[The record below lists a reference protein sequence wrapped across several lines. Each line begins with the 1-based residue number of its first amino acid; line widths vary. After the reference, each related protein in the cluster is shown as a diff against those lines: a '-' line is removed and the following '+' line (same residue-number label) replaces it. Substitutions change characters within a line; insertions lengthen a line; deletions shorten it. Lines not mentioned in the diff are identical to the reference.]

1 MGVGRFVGHVG
12 DDAARPNMHQ
22 EPVQNPTHPTV
33 VMARNTLI
41 VCGLLGAWMI
51 WLVVALPPN
60 GLVIAGSAVPLLAVW
75 LLDHRQKQ
83 QLKELDWTLGL
94 PARLAW
100 VPVICVVVA
109 FLGYGVTL
117 TLVHGHY
124 YDTRTRAFTRAAHRV
139 EDEVKARSAKLT
151 KEEHDV
157 LAKER
162 HLLRR
167 ERHLSHEEKRVLA
180 QHHTTNRR
188 EAAEVATLVRTIKAG
203 GHNRRRL
210 ISLLQHAE
218 FANQGPVHILVETL
232 LLASIPLPGEPEIPG
247 LPHLPAAPNA
257 SELPPWFGQLG
268 NFFTVATQILAGL
281 VIVLAFGR
289 WRRGA
294 SEGVWR
300 TAMPVAGMGI
310 AFGLA
315 GNLPSLSRSLQ
326 AILLAPVIAGL
337 AGAIGGLI
345 VVTMDSRPPHDGS
358 SEIR

>member
-1 MGVGRFVGHVG
+1 
-12 DDAARPNMHQ
+12 
-22 EPVQNPTHPTV
+22 
-33 VMARNTLI
+33 MARNTLV

-51 WLVVALPPN
+51 WLVVALPPT
-60 GLVIAGSAVPLLAVW
+60 GLVIAGGAVPLLAAW
-75 LLDHRQKQ
+75 LLDRRHKRR
-83 QLKELDWTLGL
+83 LKKLDWAPGL

-100 VPVICVVVA
+100 VPVICVAVA

-117 TLVHGHY
+117 TLVHEHY
-124 YDTRTRAFTRAAHRV
+124 YDRRTRAFTRASHSV

-162 HLLRR
+162 RLLRR
-167 ERHLSHEEKRVLA
+167 ERHLNREEKRVLA
-180 QHHTTNRR
+180 QHHTANRR
-188 EAAEVATLVRTIKAG
+188 DATEVATLTKIVKAG
-203 GHNRRRL
+203 GHNRRQL
-210 ISLLQHAE
+210 IALLQHAE
-218 FANQGPVHILVETL
+218 FAHQGLVHIMVETL

-247 LPHLPAAPNA
+247 LPHFPVAPNV
-257 SELPPWFGQLG
+257 SELPPWFGRLG

-300 TAMPVAGMGI
+300 TAMPVAGMGV

-315 GNLPSLSRSLQ
+315 GNLPSLSRPLQ
-326 AILLAPVIAGL
+326 AILLAPVTAGL

>member
-1 MGVGRFVGHVG
+1 
-12 DDAARPNMHQ
+12 
-22 EPVQNPTHPTV
+22 
-33 VMARNTLI
+33 MARNTLI

-51 WLVVALPPN
+51 WLVVALPPR
-60 GLVIAGSAVPLLAVW
+60 GLVIAGGAVPLLTGW
-75 LLDHRQKQ
+75 LLERRQKRRS
-83 QLKELDWTLGL
+83 KKLDWTPGL
-94 PARLAW
+94 PARLSW

-124 YDTRTRAFTRAAHRV
+124 YDRRTRTFTRAAHRV

-151 KEEHDV
+151 KEDHDV
-157 LAKER
+157 LAKDR

-167 ERHLSHEEKRVLA
+167 ERHLNREEKRVLA
-180 QHHTTNRR
+180 KHTAKRHD
-188 EAAEVATLVRTIKAG
+188 AAEVAKLGRIIKAG

-210 ISLLQHAE
+210 VSLLQHAE
-218 FANQGPVHILVETL
+218 FAHRGPIHILVETL
-232 LLASIPLPGEPEIPG
+232 LLASIPLPGEPKIPG
-247 LPHLPAAPNA
+247 LPHLPAVPNA
-257 SELPPWFGQLG
+257 SELPPWFGRLG
-268 NFFTVATQILAGL
+268 SFFTVATQILAGL

-300 TAMPVAGMGI
+300 TAMPVAGMGV